1 MATFKT
7 VVITGANSGIG
18 RATAEQLA
26 SKNYHIVTLCRQ
38 AAEGEKTA
46 AALQKINPSIQV
58 ENFVVDLSQLS
69 EVKRV
74 AQLVQ
79 QKYPVIDR
87 LINNAGYYPVSIE
100 YVDGIEKSFV
110 ASHLGHM
117 LLTEVLMPSLL
128 RSTEARIINVSSGL
142 HPNGRFQRFFK
153 QVPTLTASQAYGDDK
168 LANIL
173 FTLALTKKLPANVT
187 TYSLHPGVVNTNFAS
202 KLTGF
207 FKVMVVLFKPF
218 FLTAEQGA
226 ATSVYLADASIGE
239 LRASNGKYFVKQK
252 PVPTRN
258 ADVTDANA
266 RTLWSRSREVLA
278 SYL

>member
-1 MATFKT
+1 MSIMKT

-18 RATAEQLA
+18 RATAELLA
-26 SKNYHIVTLCRQ
+26 AKNYHVITLCRQ
-38 AAEGEKTA
+38 AAEGEKTV
-46 AALQKINPSIQV
+46 AALRKINPSAQA

-74 AQLVQ
+74 AQLIQ

-87 LINNAGYYPVSIE
+87 LINNAGYYPSSIE

-128 RSTEARIINVSSGL
+128 ASTEARIINVSSGL

-153 QVPTLTASQAYGDDK
+153 QVPTLTAGQAYGDDK

-173 FTLALTKKLPANVT
+173 FTMALTKKLPSNVT
-187 TYSLHPGVVNTNFAS
+187 TYSLHPGVVNTNFVSNLRGA
-202 KLTGF
+202 
-207 FKVMVVLFKPF
+207 FKVMATLFSPF
-218 FLTAEQGA
+218 FLSAKDGA
-226 ATSVYLADASIGE
+226 ATSVYLADASIQE
-239 LRASNGKYFVKQK
+239 LRGSNGKYFVKK
-252 PVPTRN
+252 RPVPTRN
-258 ADVTDANA
+258 PDVTDANA
-266 RTLWSRSREVLA
+266 QALWSRSRELLSA
-278 SYL
+278 YK

>member
-153 QVPTLTASQAYGDDK
+153 QVPTLTPSQAYGDDK

-173 FTLALTKKLPANVT
+173 FTMALTKKLPANVT

-226 ATSVYLADASIGE
+226 ATSVYLADASIDE

-266 RTLWSRSREVLA
+266 RMLWSRSREVLSA
-278 SYL
+278 YL